1 MRCRRREPAWCQQ
14 YCSWKAAGAAGTQP
28 PLVPGPSARRRS
40 CCGRTCGQHE
50 RARPVAPGGAGA
62 RGALS
67 SWKFLLASPER
78 PLFGAQAPRSQHPVC
93 TWGRDAEGLGPCEHT
108 AGARQPQ
115 ARCGG
120 SRLPPAPLASAHGS
134 PTAPATTRSLLSAQ
148 PGRALWWGQVLLQ
161 PCQEPPRCCWP
172 RTGHGDAGHRVPAP
186 RNGVQDGSSAPVSSP
201 AASLRSPTS
210 LCPPRSRSRAR
221 SRWDPADP
229 YLLQGGTDG
238 ATRPG

>member
-28 PLVPGPSARRRS
+28 PLVPGPSTRHRS
-40 CCGRTCGQHE
+40 CCGCTCGQHE

-62 RGALS
+62 WGALS

-93 TWGRDAEGLGPCEHT
+93 TWGRDAEGLGPCEHA

-120 SRLPPAPLASAHGS
+120 SRLPPAPLALAHGS

-161 PCQEPPRCCWP
+161 DCQEPPRCCWP
-172 RTGHGDAGHRVPAP
+172 RRCRTSGP
-186 RNGVQDGSSAPVSSP
+186 SP
-201 AASLRSPTS
+201 AAWGPGQELSPRAQPGRI
-210 LCPPRSRSRAR
+210 PPLPHIPLPSPQQEPSTVPLG
-221 SRWDPADP
+221 SC
-229 YLLQGGTDG
+229 
-238 ATRPG
+238 